1 MKPIQ
6 KTLSMRLLTLRRQY
20 GVSAYQIADM
30 LGIAPQ
36 TYSGYERGRHTPSIE
51 MLVWLANLYGVS
63 LDYLVGRDGYA
74 DDK

>member
-6 KTLSMRLLTLRRQY
+6 KTLSMRLLMLRRQY

-63 LDYLVGRDGYA
+63 LD
-74 DDK
+74 

>member
-1 MKPIQ
+1 MNQMQ

-20 GVSAYQIADM
+20 GVNAYQIADM

-51 MLVWLANLYGVS
+51 TLVWIANLYGVS
-63 LDYLVGRDGYA
+63 LDYLVGRDKYA
-74 DDK
+74 DGK